1 METRPIHPFN
11 GDVEVVGQA
20 LIKAT
25 VDQHTT
31 ERFQPLPKAIAQNSE
46 PLCALR
52 CISQR
57 TLQRFSQSHHKRQRN
72 AAASQS
78 TLLAAWLVKT
88 LPIPATQEPT
98 PAYESCIRCSSAL
111 VLGGQPQ
118 GSALATRT
126 LPRTTSADGAR

>member
-57 TLQRFSQSHHKRQRN
+57 TLQCFSQSHHKRQRN

-78 TLLAAWLVKT
+78 TLLRTSMELRFQFNRWGHNQSANPLGAIELVAAEAEQIN
-88 LPIPATQEPT
+88 P
-98 PAYESCIRCSSAL
+98 
-111 VLGGQPQ
+111 
-118 GSALATRT
+118 
-126 LPRTTSADGAR
+126 